1 MLKKFFKIFVPA
13 VYSGLC
19 IGIGGMVYLN
29 CENKVVGAFMFCI
42 GLLTILLF
50 GFNLYTGKVGY
61 TARIS
66 RLILDRLLLCGLA
79 ILREQR

>member
-1 MLKKFFKIFVPA
+1 MLKKFFKIFVSA

-50 GFNLYTGKVGY
+50 GFNLYTG
-61 TARIS
+61 RIS

>member
-29 CENKVVGAFMFCI
+29 CENKVVGAFMLSDSLQFYYL
-42 GLLTILLF
+42 GLISTL
-50 GFNLYTGKVGY
+50 
-61 TARIS
+61 ARLDISVRTS
-66 RLILDRLLLCGLA
+66 RLI
-79 ILREQR
+79 

>member
-50 GFNLYTGKVGY
+50 GFNLYTG
-61 TARIS
+61 
-66 RLILDRLLLCGLA
+66 
-79 ILREQR
+79 